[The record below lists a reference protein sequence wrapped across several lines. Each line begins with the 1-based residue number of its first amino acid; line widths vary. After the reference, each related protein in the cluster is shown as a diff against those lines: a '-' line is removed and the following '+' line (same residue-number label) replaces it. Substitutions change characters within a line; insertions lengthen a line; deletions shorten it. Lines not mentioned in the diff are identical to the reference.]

1 MIEQISSFIIP
12 LLVLIVVGYGIIK
25 KINVYDVFVEGATE
39 SFDMVLTMFP
49 CLLGMIFGINIFL
62 KSNVLNY
69 VFALLKPA
77 FAQLNV
83 PTEIF
88 PMMIL
93 RPISGSSSLAILNNL
108 FATYGPDSFIGKLAS
123 VIQGST
129 DTTFYILTLYFG
141 SIGIKKIRYSLW
153 AGLAA
158 DVIGIVSAVVI
169 VNLFFGA

>member
-1 MIEQISSFIIP
+1 MIEQISNYIIP
-12 LLVLIVVGYGIIK
+12 LLVLIVIVYGIYK
-25 KINVYDVFVEGATE
+25 KVNIYDTFVEGATE
-39 SFDMVLTMFP
+39 SFDMVFNMFP

-69 VFALLKPA
+69 IFTILKPA

-83 PTEIF
+83 PIEIF
-88 PMMIL
+88 PMMVL

-108 FATYGPDSFIGKLAS
+108 FASYGPDSFIGRLAS

-141 SIGIKKIRYSLW
+141 SIGVKKIRYALW

-158 DVIGIVSAVVI
+158 DIIGIISAILI
-169 VNLFFGA
+169 VNFFFGN